1 MSNSKNRNA
10 EHNLIF
16 AGLGLQLGIIAKD
29 KVIRAFTEWLFDK
42 AKPLG
47 EILVHQKAIT
57 PEQRKTLE
65 SAVEAHIQQEGGEQ
79 KALASLNHVKDLESD
94 LDHLADNDLNQSLDG
109 AVTQRK
115 LLGLDVLFTQSHDS
129 ESSSTN
135 KKGSFS
141 GPESKQT
148 DRFERQHFL
157 DSGNLGEVFFAK
169 DTELNRTVVTKYIR
183 PEISGDSLKQALF
196 HLEGEVTGS
205 LEHPSVVPVYGLGK
219 DTKGRLYYAMR
230 YIRGKK
236 LSRVIAEYHRKE
248 AGLKQEALTG
258 LLQNFQSV
266 CLAIEYAHSKGV
278 LHCDIKPDNIM
289 IGDYGEVF
297 VVDWGLV
304 VVCGDVKG
312 SSYLHQM
319 ETLDPGIIPPYRPSE
334 LASSGLHEQ
343 QGGSRRGVGGTPA
356 YMAPEQF
363 TATMSEDI
371 SLVTPKAD
379 IYALGSTLYHIL
391 TGKAPHLP
399 KEGVK
404 ESPDAFYFRITTGMI
419 PPPREKDASIPK
431 LLEQIVLK
439 AMQVEPSDR
448 YASARELAEDIKR
461 YVSDE
466 PVHAYQESGLEK
478 SRRWVRK
485 NRALVGAAMVMVL
498 LLLVAVGAIGF
509 GFVKLEHIQEL
520 AKRNQELEVSK
531 KEVEGERDRA
541 NQQTKFAESEKEKA
555 EEEKDR
561 ADKETKKALSQQD
574 RAESLLYVSKIN
586 RAITEL
592 ESGSINIGLE
602 ELVSTPFSYRGWEHD
617 FITSNFYKNHVTLT
631 SDSNGIFCY
640 SPDGKK
646 ITSGDEDYINKEF
659 VNNIKIWDLETG
671 KKLQTLTGHTKEI
684 TSVSFSPDGKKIAS
698 GSSDKAIKIW
708 DAETGKELQTLTGHT
723 EKITSVS
730 FSQDGKKLLS
740 SSGDPGGDDEKE
752 NNHLK
757 MWDLT
762 TGKELVVLNKQK
774 GSVYAATFSPDG
786 KKIASGNWDHSIK
799 IWEAATGK
807 ELQTLTGHTYFVSS
821 ISFSPDGKKIASGS
835 WDKSIKIWEAATG
848 KELQTLTGHTSVT
861 SVSFSPDGKKIASG
875 SNDKAIKIWDAEVG
889 KELQTLTGH
898 ASSVANVSFS
908 HNGKTITSGG
918 HDGIKFW
925 GPEIGKDLQ
934 PREGYT
940 PRVASLSFSPDGKK
954 IATGN
959 YDGSIKIWDAEVGK
973 ELQTLTGHTK
983 NIYSVSFSP
992 DGKRLLSASGHPGG
1006 DDEKESNHLK
1016 VWDLIIGKELP
1027 IFSKQKGSVYAA
1039 TFSLDGKKI
1048 ASASWD
1054 KAIKIWDAET
1064 GKELQTLKRHTSFVT
1079 SVSFS
1084 PDGKKIASGSW
1095 DKAIKIWDAETGKE
1109 LQTLTGHTYFVSS
1122 ISFSPDGK
1130 KIASGSWD
1138 KSIKLWNAE
1147 SGKELQTL
1155 NGHSVEITS
1164 VSFSQDGKRLLSC
1177 SDTSDVKN
1185 KEATHLKMW
1194 DLSTGN
1200 ELVGLFNKQKGLV
1213 SAATFSP
1220 DGKRIVSAGEDG
1232 NIKIWTADEKLDKAL
1247 LQGEM
1252 SDIVGMD
1259 IKNNEIIARN
1269 REGTIKHWDF
1279 KTGAELKEYNQKY
1292 NKANK
1297 LEDTI
1302 VHGVLVD
1309 DGKNLIDWDDLF
1321 SVWLIGITDEKPKI
1335 KVDGNKPTTIGFFA
1349 KEKKATTIDQ
1359 KGNIKTYDLETG
1371 KEIKSILLRS
1381 KDILITTFSQD
1392 GKKIASGNAE
1402 YIDEAELYGIRIWE
1416 SATGKELQTLTGH
1429 TSRVTSISFS
1439 PDGMKMAS
1447 GSFDDSIKI
1456 WDAETGK
1463 ELQTLKGDTSYV
1475 SSVCFSPDGKKLL
1488 SASGDLDDEKK
1499 DNNHLKMWDLSTGK
1513 ELAIFSKQ
1521 KGSVY
1526 AATFSPDGKKIAS
1539 GSGVDSIKIW
1549 DTGTGKELLT
1559 FTGHTSWVTSVSFS
1573 PDGKKIASGS
1583 WDNSIKIWDAETG
1596 NEITNLLGSENE
1608 SFVGFYFTEDSNR
1621 VISCDSSGGILI
1633 WEINGSGKVK
1643 MICKQVPQINCLSF
1657 NKNAKFIARG
1667 FNDGSIKLLNASD
1680 LSEYS
1685 TIRIHDSSLID
1696 ICYSPDGKLIASG
1709 DEKGLIKIW
1718 EPESG
1723 TVRISIQGDNNPIY
1737 SLEFS
1742 SDGKTIVQKYG
1753 AEEMTKKVAWE
1764 TATGKKTDLPEE
1776 KLKLPLD
1783 ENKEPIMSS
1792 DKKWSLESDGK
1803 NIYLVNNDLRAK
1815 RIASDKAKLA
1825 KWTKGDPVWHLN
1837 QANEFEKSNQLNDEI
1852 FHLKLLVKI
1861 NPDDKAIQL
1870 RLKKCEDSYSRF
1882 LEIQKT
1888 IDLAEA
1894 AGFALFAPFS
1904 ETKAKEVQKKV
1915 AKSLKN
1921 EEKTDLGKGITL
1933 EMMLIPAGK
1942 FKMGS
1947 PKSELGRR
1955 TDETQH
1961 EVTLTKPYYMGKYE
1975 VIQEQWEAV
1984 MGDNPSKIKGG
1995 KLPVTHVTWKDCQ
2008 DFIKKLNAKTN
2019 GEYRLPTEAEWEFAC
2034 RAGTST
2040 AYSFGDSLTKGDAN
2054 FSGSEDTEKDGVKG
2068 SAKAVG
2074 GYKPNAFGLYDMH
2087 GNVWEWCEDWKT
2099 SYLAGA
2105 VIDPIGPATGEYR
2118 ILRGGRFGFGPSD
2131 SRSANRD
2138 NYGVTP
2144 DSSFADGG
2152 FRLAR
2157 SINSKDLLETNI
2169 KEFFL
2174 KEIKEQ
2180 EEKAKKEQE
2189 EKAKKEAE
2197 AKVKKEA
2204 EDAKVKE
2211 AQKKAAMILN
2221 KEVEEK
2227 TDLGKG
2233 INLEMVLIPAGKF
2246 IMGSPVSEKNH
2257 RKDETEHEVTLT
2269 KSYYM
2274 GKYEVTQEQ
2283 WEGVMGINPSTKSKG
2298 AKLPVTSVS
2307 WEDCQEFIKK
2317 LNEKTSGGYRL
2328 PTEAEWE
2335 YACRAG
2341 TNTAYSYG
2349 DSITKNDANVIWGT
2363 STKMVGSYKPNAFGL
2378 YDMHGNV
2385 WEWCEDWKADYPKES
2400 VIDPKGPATGQYRVL
2415 RGGSFSGAGSHSRA
2429 ANWWGTLP
2437 ATKENDY
2444 LGFRL
2449 ARTP

>member
-42 AKPLG
+42 TRPLG

-94 LDHLADNDLNQSLDG
+94 LDHLADNDLNQTLDG

-115 LLGLDVLFTQSHDS
+115 LLGLDVLFSQSHDS

-183 PEISGDSLKQALF
+183 PEMSGDTFKQALF
-196 HLEGEVTGS
+196 HLEGEVTGA

-219 DTKGRLYYAMR
+219 DTKGRIYYAMR

-236 LSRVIAEYHRKE
+236 LSRVIAEYHCKE

-258 LLQNFQSV
+258 LLQNFQAV

-304 VVCGDVKG
+304 VVCGDVK
-312 SSYLHQM
+312 SPSEIHQM
-319 ETLDPGIIPPYRPSE
+319 ETLDPGIIPPYKPSE

-399 KEGVK
+399 KEGIK

-419 PPPREKDASIPK
+419 PTPREKDASIPK

-439 AMQVEPSDR
+439 AMQVEPGDR

-478 SRRWVRK
+478 ARRWVRK
-485 NRALVGAAMVMVL
+485 NRALVGAAMVM
-498 LLLVAVGAIGF
+498 LLLVTVGAMGLL
-509 GFVKLEHIQEL
+509 FVEVKHSREL
-520 AKRNQELEVSK
+520 LVSK
-531 KEVEGERDRA
+531 NE
-541 NQQTKFAESEKEKA
+541 TAEKNLELKASNKDAIDAKEKA
-555 EEEKDR
+555 EKETDR
-561 ADKETKKALSQQD
+561 ADKETKKALLQQD
-574 RAESLLYVSKIN
+574 RAESWRYFSKFN
-586 RAITEL
+586 RAITDLEGGLTKNGLKEL
-592 ESGSINIGLE
+592 A
-602 ELVSTPFSYRGWEHD
+602 STPFPYRGWEHD
-617 FITSNFYKNHVTLT
+617 FITSNFYGKYATLT

-646 ITSGDEDYINKEF
+646 IAGGSDDGS
-659 VNNIKIWDLETG
+659 IKIWDAETG
-671 KKLQTLTGHTKEI
+671 KEVHNLSSHSDDSRV
-684 TSVSFSPDGKKIAS
+684 TSISYSPDGKKVAS
-698 GSSDKAIKIW
+698 GSDDYSIKIW

-723 EKITSVS
+723 E
-730 FSQDGKKLLS
+730 
-740 SSGDPGGDDEKE
+740 
-752 NNHLK
+752 
-757 MWDLT
+757 
-762 TGKELVVLNKQK
+762 
-774 GSVYAATFSPDG
+774 
-786 KKIASGNWDHSIK
+786 
-799 IWEAATGK
+799 
-807 ELQTLTGHTYFVSS
+807 
-821 ISFSPDGKKIASGS
+821 
-835 WDKSIKIWEAATG
+835 
-848 KELQTLTGHTSVT
+848 
-861 SVSFSPDGKKIASG
+861 
-875 SNDKAIKIWDAEVG
+875 
-889 KELQTLTGH
+889 
-898 ASSVANVSFS
+898 
-908 HNGKTITSGG
+908 
-918 HDGIKFW
+918 
-925 GPEIGKDLQ
+925 
-934 PREGYT
+934 
-940 PRVASLSFSPDGKK
+940 
-954 IATGN
+954 
-959 YDGSIKIWDAEVGK
+959 
-973 ELQTLTGHTK
+973 

-992 DGKRLLSASGHPGG
+992 DGKRLLSSSGDSDG
-1006 DDEKESNHLK
+1006 DDKNTDANHLK
-1016 VWDLIIGKELP
+1016 MWDLNTGKELA
-1027 IFSKQKGSVYAA
+1027 ILNKQKGSVYAA
-1039 TFSLDGKKI
+1039 TFS
-1048 ASASWD
+1048 S
-1054 KAIKIWDAET
+1054 
-1064 GKELQTLKRHTSFVT
+1064 
-1079 SVSFS
+1079 
-1084 PDGKKIASGSW
+1084 DGKKIASGSW
-1095 DKAIKIWDAETGKE
+1095 D
-1109 LQTLTGHTYFVSS
+1109 
-1122 ISFSPDGK
+1122 
-1130 KIASGSWD
+1130 
-1138 KSIKLWNAE
+1138 N
-1147 SGKELQTL
+1147 
-1155 NGHSVEITS
+1155 
-1164 VSFSQDGKRLLSC
+1164 
-1177 SDTSDVKN
+1177 
-1185 KEATHLKMW
+1185 
-1194 DLSTGN
+1194 
-1200 ELVGLFNKQKGLV
+1200 
-1213 SAATFSP
+1213 
-1220 DGKRIVSAGEDG
+1220 
-1232 NIKIWTADEKLDKAL
+1232 
-1247 LQGEM
+1247 
-1252 SDIVGMD
+1252 
-1259 IKNNEIIARN
+1259 
-1269 REGTIKHWDF
+1269 
-1279 KTGAELKEYNQKY
+1279 
-1292 NKANK
+1292 
-1297 LEDTI
+1297 
-1302 VHGVLVD
+1302 
-1309 DGKNLIDWDDLF
+1309 
-1321 SVWLIGITDEKPKI
+1321 
-1335 KVDGNKPTTIGFFA
+1335 
-1349 KEKKATTIDQ
+1349 
-1359 KGNIKTYDLETG
+1359 
-1371 KEIKSILLRS
+1371 
-1381 KDILITTFSQD
+1381 
-1392 GKKIASGNAE
+1392 
-1402 YIDEAELYGIRIWE
+1402 
-1416 SATGKELQTLTGH
+1416 
-1429 TSRVTSISFS
+1429 
-1439 PDGMKMAS
+1439 
-1447 GSFDDSIKI
+1447 SIKI

-1463 ELQTLKGDTSYV
+1463 ELQTLKG
-1475 SSVCFSPDGKKLL
+1475 
-1488 SASGDLDDEKK
+1488 
-1499 DNNHLKMWDLSTGK
+1499 
-1513 ELAIFSKQ
+1513 
-1521 KGSVY
+1521 
-1526 AATFSPDGKKIAS
+1526 
-1539 GSGVDSIKIW
+1539 
-1549 DTGTGKELLT
+1549 
-1559 FTGHTSWVTSVSFS
+1559 HTSFVTSVSFS

-1596 NEITNLLGSENE
+1596 KELQTLTGHTEEITSVSFSPNGKKIASGSWDNSIKIWDAETGKELQTLKGYTSFKTSVSFSPDGKRLLSSSGDPDGSVPNETNHLKMWDLSTGNELVGLFNKQKGFVTASTFSPDGKKIVSAGEDGNIKIWTADEKLDKTLLQGGMSNIVGMHVKNNEIVAWNSEGQIKYWDFKTGEKINENNLAFEIKGGCLLDDGKNLIVWDDLFNIWLIDITDEKPKIKINGNEHPITVFFANKKTTKTINKKGDLKTFDIETGREIKPELLGSWNGSNATFSSDGKKIARTSENYDKPANSIIIWDAKTGKKLKTLTGHNSSVTSISFSPDGKKIASGSDDMSIKIWNAETAEELQTLTGHSSRFYSISFSPDGKKIASNANDYSIKIWDAETGKELQTLTGHTEEITSVSFSPDGKKIASGSWDKSIKIWDAETAEELQTLTGHTSFVNSTSFSPDGKKIASGSDYNSIKIWDAETGKEVANLLGSENE

-1621 VISCDSSGGILI
+1621 VISCDSYGGILI

-1643 MICKQVPQINCLSF
+1643 TISKPTPQINCTAF
-1657 NKNAKFIARG
+1657 NKNAKFVARG
-1667 FNDGSIKLLNASD
+1667 FNDGSIKLLKASD
-1680 LSEYS
+1680 LSEFS
-1685 TIRIHDSSLID
+1685 AIRIHDSSLID
-1696 ICYSPDGKLIASG
+1696 ICYYEDGKLIASG
-1709 DEKGLIKIW
+1709 DKKGIIKIW

-1723 TVRISIQGDNNPIY
+1723 NVRISIQGDNNPTY
-1737 SLEFS
+1737 SLAFS
-1742 SDGKTIVQKYG
+1742 SDGKTVVQEYVV
-1753 AEEMTKKVAWE
+1753 EEMTKKIAWE
-1764 TATGKKTDLPEE
+1764 TATGKKTNLPEE

-1783 ENKEPIMSS
+1783 ENKVQLNSS
-1792 DKKWSLESDGK
+1792 DKKWSLESDYK
-1803 NIYLVNNDLRAK
+1803 NVYLVNNELRAK
-1815 RIASDKAKLA
+1815 RIASDKAKFA
-1825 KWTKGDPVWHLN
+1825 KWTKPDPVWHLD
-1837 QANEFEKSNQLNDEI
+1837 QADESGKSSQFFAEI
-1852 FHLKLLVKI
+1852 FHLKQLLKI
-1861 NPDDKAIQL
+1861 KPDDKTIQL

-1882 LEIQKT
+1882 LEIQKKME
-1888 IDLAEA
+1888 LAEA

-1915 AKSLKN
+1915 AKNLKN
-1921 EEKTDLGKGITL
+1921 EEKTDLGKGINL

-1955 TDETQH
+1955 PDETQH

-1975 VIQEQWEAV
+1975 VTQEQWEVV
-1984 MGDNPSKIKGG
+1984 MGNKPSSTKEV
-1995 KLPVTHVTWKDCQ
+1995 KLPVTKVSWEDCQ
-2008 DFIKKLNAKTN
+2008 EFIKKLNAKTN
-2019 GEYRLPTEAEWEFAC
+2019 GGYRLPTEAEWEFAC
-2034 RAGTST
+2034 RAGTT
-2040 AYSFGDSLTKGDAN
+2040 AAYSVGDNLTKGDASIN
-2054 FSGSEDTEKDGVKG
+2054 GDST
-2068 SAKAVG
+2068 KAVG
-2074 GYKPNAFGLYDMH
+2074 SYKPNAFGLYDMH
-2087 GNVWEWCEDWKT
+2087 GNVWEWCEDWKAD
-2099 SYLAGA
+2099 YPAGA
-2105 VIDPIGPATGEYR
+2105 VIDPKGAATGEYR

-2157 SINSKDLLETNI
+2157 SINSKDLLETDI
-2169 KEFFL
+2169 KELFL

-2197 AKVKKEA
+2197 AKLKKEA

-2221 KEVEEK
+2221 KEVEVK
-2227 TDLGKG
+2227 TELEKG

-2269 KSYYM
+2269 KPFYM

-2283 WEGVMGINPSTKSKG
+2283 YEAMMGNNPSKIKG
-2298 AKLPVTSVS
+2298 AKLPVTEVS
-2307 WEDCQEFIKK
+2307 WLDCQEFIKK
-2317 LNEKTSGGYRL
+2317 LNAKTNGGYRL

-2341 TNTAYSYG
+2341 TTTAYSFG
-2349 DSITKNDANVIWGT
+2349 DSITKDEANVAWGT

-2400 VIDPKGPATGQYRVL
+2400 VIDPKGPATGQYRLL
-2415 RGGSFSGAGSHSRA
+2415 RGGSFTGAGSHSRA

-2444 LGFRL
+2444 LGLRL

>member
-42 AKPLG
+42 TRPLG

-94 LDHLADNDLNQSLDG
+94 LDHLADNDLNQTLDG

-115 LLGLDVLFTQSHDS
+115 LLGLDVLFSQSHDS

-183 PEISGDSLKQALF
+183 PEMSGDTFKQALF
-196 HLEGEVTGS
+196 HLEGEVTGA

-219 DTKGRLYYAMR
+219 DTKGRIYYAMR

-236 LSRVIAEYHRKE
+236 LSRVIAEYHCKE

-258 LLQNFQSV
+258 LLQNFQAV

-304 VVCGDVKG
+304 VVCGDVK
-312 SSYLHQM
+312 SPSEIHQM
-319 ETLDPGIIPPYRPSE
+319 ETLDPGIIPPYKPSE

-399 KEGVK
+399 KEGIK

-419 PPPREKDASIPK
+419 PTPREKDASIPK

-439 AMQVEPSDR
+439 AMQVEPGDR

-478 SRRWVRK
+478 ARRWVRK
-485 NRALVGAAMVMVL
+485 NRALVGAAMVM
-498 LLLVAVGAIGF
+498 LLLVTVGAMGLL
-509 GFVKLEHIQEL
+509 FVEVKHSREL
-520 AKRNQELEVSK
+520 LVSK
-531 KEVEGERDRA
+531 NE
-541 NQQTKFAESEKEKA
+541 TAEKNLELKASNKDAIDAKEKA
-555 EEEKDR
+555 EKETDR
-561 ADKETKKALSQQD
+561 ADKETKKALLQQD
-574 RAESLLYVSKIN
+574 RAESWRYFSKFN
-586 RAITEL
+586 RAITDLEGGLTKNGLKEL
-592 ESGSINIGLE
+592 A
-602 ELVSTPFSYRGWEHD
+602 STPFPYRGWEHD
-617 FITSNFYKNHVTLT
+617 FITSNFYGKYATLT

-646 ITSGDEDYINKEF
+646 IAGGSDDGS
-659 VNNIKIWDLETG
+659 IKIWDAETG
-671 KKLQTLTGHTKEI
+671 KEVHNLSSHSDDSRV
-684 TSVSFSPDGKKIAS
+684 TSISYSPDGKKVAS
-698 GSSDKAIKIW
+698 GSDDYSIKIW

-723 EKITSVS
+723 E
-730 FSQDGKKLLS
+730 
-740 SSGDPGGDDEKE
+740 
-752 NNHLK
+752 
-757 MWDLT
+757 
-762 TGKELVVLNKQK
+762 
-774 GSVYAATFSPDG
+774 
-786 KKIASGNWDHSIK
+786 
-799 IWEAATGK
+799 
-807 ELQTLTGHTYFVSS
+807 
-821 ISFSPDGKKIASGS
+821 
-835 WDKSIKIWEAATG
+835 
-848 KELQTLTGHTSVT
+848 
-861 SVSFSPDGKKIASG
+861 
-875 SNDKAIKIWDAEVG
+875 
-889 KELQTLTGH
+889 
-898 ASSVANVSFS
+898 
-908 HNGKTITSGG
+908 
-918 HDGIKFW
+918 
-925 GPEIGKDLQ
+925 
-934 PREGYT
+934 
-940 PRVASLSFSPDGKK
+940 
-954 IATGN
+954 
-959 YDGSIKIWDAEVGK
+959 
-973 ELQTLTGHTK
+973 

-992 DGKRLLSASGHPGG
+992 DGKRLLSSSGDSDG
-1006 DDEKESNHLK
+1006 DDKNTDANHLK
-1016 VWDLIIGKELP
+1016 MWDLNTGKELA
-1027 IFSKQKGSVYAA
+1027 ILNKQKGSVYAA
-1039 TFSLDGKKI
+1039 NFSSDGKKI
-1048 ASASWD
+1048 ASGESD
-1054 KAIKIWDAET
+1054 DYSIKIWDAET
-1064 GKELQTLKRHTSFVT
+1064 GKELQTLKGHTSWVYCL
-1079 SVSFS
+1079 SFS
-1084 PDGKKIASGSW
+1084 PDGKKIASGS
-1095 DKAIKIWDAETGKE
+1095 DDYSIKIWDAETGKE
-1109 LQTLTGHTYFVSS
+1109 LQTLTGHTSS
-1122 ISFSPDGK
+1122 VTSVSFSPDGK
-1130 KIASGSWD
+1130 KIASGGWD
-1138 KSIKLWNAE
+1138 ISIKIWDAKT
-1147 SGKELQTL
+1147 GKEVQTL
-1155 NGHSVEITS
+1155 KGHTSSVTS
-1164 VSFSQDGKRLLSC
+1164 VSFSHNGKTITSGGSDGIKIWNVVN
-1177 SDTSDVKN
+1177 SDELQTLEEPDSRVTSI
-1185 KEATHLKMW
+1185 
-1194 DLSTGN
+1194 SY
-1200 ELVGLFNKQKGLV
+1200 
-1213 SAATFSP
+1213 SP
-1220 DGKRIVSAGEDG
+1220 DGKKVASGSDDYS
-1232 NIKIWTADEKLDKAL
+1232 IKIWD
-1247 LQGEM
+1247 
-1252 SDIVGMD
+1252 
-1259 IKNNEIIARN
+1259 
-1269 REGTIKHWDF
+1269 
-1279 KTGAELKEYNQKY
+1279 AE
-1292 NKANK
+1292 
-1297 LEDTI
+1297 
-1302 VHGVLVD
+1302 
-1309 DGKNLIDWDDLF
+1309 
-1321 SVWLIGITDEKPKI
+1321 
-1335 KVDGNKPTTIGFFA
+1335 
-1349 KEKKATTIDQ
+1349 
-1359 KGNIKTYDLETG
+1359 
-1371 KEIKSILLRS
+1371 
-1381 KDILITTFSQD
+1381 
-1392 GKKIASGNAE
+1392 
-1402 YIDEAELYGIRIWE
+1402 
-1416 SATGKELQTLTGH
+1416 TGKELQTLTGH
-1429 TSRVTSISFS
+1429 TEEITSVSFS
-1439 PDGMKMAS
+1439 PDGKRLLSSSGDSDGDDKNTDANHLKMWDLNTGKELAILNKQKGSVYAATFSSDGKKIAS
-1447 GSFDDSIKI
+1447 GSWDNSIKI

-1463 ELQTLKGDTSYV
+1463 ELQTLKG
-1475 SSVCFSPDGKKLL
+1475 
-1488 SASGDLDDEKK
+1488 
-1499 DNNHLKMWDLSTGK
+1499 
-1513 ELAIFSKQ
+1513 
-1521 KGSVY
+1521 
-1526 AATFSPDGKKIAS
+1526 
-1539 GSGVDSIKIW
+1539 
-1549 DTGTGKELLT
+1549 
-1559 FTGHTSWVTSVSFS
+1559 HTSFVTSVSFS

-1596 NEITNLLGSENE
+1596 KELQTLTGHTEEITSVSFSPNGKKIASGSWDNSIKIWDAETGKELQTLKGYTSFKTSVSFSPDGKRLLSSSGDPDGSVPNETNHLKMWDLSTGNELVGLFNKQKGFVTASTFSPDGKKIVSAGEDGNIKIWTADEKLDKTLLQGGMSNIVGMHVKNNEIVAWNSEGQIKYWDFKTGEKINENNLAFEIKGGCLLDDGKNLIVWDDLFNIWLIDITDEKPKIKINGNEHPITVFFANKKTTKTINKKGDLKTFDIETGREIKPELLGSWNGSNATFSSDGKKIARTSENYDKPANSIIIWDAKTGKKLKTLTGHNSSVTSISFSPDGKKIASGSDDMSIKIWNAETAEELQTLTGHSSRFYSISFSPDGKKIASNANDYSIKIWDAETGKELQTLTGHTEEITSVSFSPDGKKIASGSWDKSIKIWDAETAEELQTLTGHTSFVNSTSFSPDGKKIASGSDYNSIKIWDAETGKEVANLLGSENE

-1621 VISCDSSGGILI
+1621 VISCDSYGGILI

-1643 MICKQVPQINCLSF
+1643 TISKPTPQINCTAF
-1657 NKNAKFIARG
+1657 NKNAKFVARG
-1667 FNDGSIKLLNASD
+1667 FNDGSIKLLKASD
-1680 LSEYS
+1680 LSEFS
-1685 TIRIHDSSLID
+1685 AIRIHDSSLID
-1696 ICYSPDGKLIASG
+1696 ICYYEDGKLIASG
-1709 DEKGLIKIW
+1709 DKKGIIKIW

-1723 TVRISIQGDNNPIY
+1723 NVRISIQGDNNPTY
-1737 SLEFS
+1737 SLAFS
-1742 SDGKTIVQKYG
+1742 SDGKTVVQEYVV
-1753 AEEMTKKVAWE
+1753 EEMTKKIAWE
-1764 TATGKKTDLPEE
+1764 TATGKKTNLPEE

-1783 ENKEPIMSS
+1783 ENKVQLNSS
-1792 DKKWSLESDGK
+1792 DKKWSLESDYK
-1803 NIYLVNNDLRAK
+1803 NVYLVNNELRAK
-1815 RIASDKAKLA
+1815 RIASDKAKFA
-1825 KWTKGDPVWHLN
+1825 KWTKPDPVWHLD
-1837 QANEFEKSNQLNDEI
+1837 QADESGKSSQFFAEI
-1852 FHLKLLVKI
+1852 FHLKQLLKI
-1861 NPDDKAIQL
+1861 KPDDKTIQL

-1882 LEIQKT
+1882 LEIQKKME
-1888 IDLAEA
+1888 LAEA

-1915 AKSLKN
+1915 AKNLKN
-1921 EEKTDLGKGITL
+1921 EEKTDLGKGINL

-1955 TDETQH
+1955 PDETQH

-1975 VIQEQWEAV
+1975 VTQEQWEVV
-1984 MGDNPSKIKGG
+1984 MGNKPSSTKEV
-1995 KLPVTHVTWKDCQ
+1995 KLPVTKVSWEDCQ
-2008 DFIKKLNAKTN
+2008 EFIKKLNAKTN
-2019 GEYRLPTEAEWEFAC
+2019 GGYRLPTEAEWEFAC
-2034 RAGTST
+2034 RAGTT
-2040 AYSFGDSLTKGDAN
+2040 AAYSVGDNLTKGDASIN
-2054 FSGSEDTEKDGVKG
+2054 GDST
-2068 SAKAVG
+2068 KAVG
-2074 GYKPNAFGLYDMH
+2074 SYKPNAFGLYDMH
-2087 GNVWEWCEDWKT
+2087 GNVWEWCEDWKAD
-2099 SYLAGA
+2099 YPAGA
-2105 VIDPIGPATGEYR
+2105 VIDPKGAATGEYR

-2157 SINSKDLLETNI
+2157 SINSKDLLETDI
-2169 KEFFL
+2169 KELFL

-2197 AKVKKEA
+2197 AKLKKEA

-2221 KEVEEK
+2221 KEVEVK
-2227 TDLGKG
+2227 TELEKG

-2269 KSYYM
+2269 KPFYM

-2283 WEGVMGINPSTKSKG
+2283 YEAMMGNNPSKIKG
-2298 AKLPVTSVS
+2298 AKLPVTEVS
-2307 WEDCQEFIKK
+2307 WLDCQEFIKK
-2317 LNEKTSGGYRL
+2317 LNAKTNGGYRL

-2341 TNTAYSYG
+2341 TTTAYSFG
-2349 DSITKNDANVIWGT
+2349 DSITKDEANVAWGT

-2400 VIDPKGPATGQYRVL
+2400 VIDPKGPATGQYRLL
-2415 RGGSFSGAGSHSRA
+2415 RGGSFTGAGSHSRA

-2444 LGFRL
+2444 LGLRL